1 MTAGTGH
8 RRAAEAIAQAIQVQH
23 PQAEVECLDVLDY
36 APSWFRSGYSRSYL
50 FLVRHASWV
59 WEISYHLLDADIM
72 FRLVQPLRRAWN
84 LFMTRRF
91 VQSLKTHPP
100 ALIVTTHF
108 LPADVCRA
116 GKHAGWLRSP
126 AVVVVTDL
134 HPHWFWIAPEC
145 EAMVVGTPESA
156 RVCIQ
161 RGVSAE
167 RVQVLGIP
175 IGQSFGQPMNRAAAT
190 QALQLRPERLTA
202 LVTSGGTTV
211 GRFRK
216 VVESLLA
223 LETVRPHRL
232 QLLVV
237 CGDDDA
243 TRRYLATRANTEA
256 MPMRVF
262 GFINTMA
269 ELMAASDLIVAKAGG
284 LTVSEALSRGL
295 PLILY
300 HVIPGQERMNA
311 WYVAQHGAGIIARSP
326 QAVARAVQQLLD
338 APQRVAAMG
347 QAAQALS
354 HPRAAEEIVSTV
366 LTPLLATS
374 VARASA

>member
-23 PQAEVECLDVLDY
+23 PQAQVECLDVLDY
-36 APSWFRSGYSRSYL
+36 APAWFRSGYSRSYL

-59 WEISYHLLDADIM
+59 WEISYHLLDMDMM

-91 VQSLKTHPP
+91 VQRLKIHPP
-100 ALIVTTHF
+100 DLIVTTHF

-116 GKHAGWLRSP
+116 GKRAGWLRSP
-126 AVVVVTDL
+126 AVIVVTDL

-161 RGVSAE
+161 RGVFAE

-175 IGQSFGQPMNRAAAT
+175 IGQSFGQPSNRAAAV
-190 QALQLRPERLTA
+190 QALQLHPERLTV

-211 GRFRK
+211 GRFAE

-223 LETVRPHRL
+223 LEVAHKNRL

-237 CGDDDA
+237 CGEDEA
-243 TRRYLATRANTEA
+243 TRRHLAGRANTAA

-284 LTVSEALSRGL
+284 LTVSEALGL
-295 PLILY
+295 CRPLILY
-300 HVIPGQERMNA
+300 HIIPGQERMNA
-311 WYVAQHGAGIIARSP
+311 QYVAQHGAGIIARNP
-326 QAVARAVQQLLD
+326 QAVAHVVQQLLD
-338 APQRVAAMG
+338 APERLAAMG

-354 HPRAAEEIVSTV
+354 HPRAAEAIVSTV
-366 LTPLLATS
+366 LTPLLATAI
-374 VARASA
+374 ARASA